1 MDKKSLK
8 KPILVTRNSRKVYL
22 PVYLMMFIL
31 LASIAFI
38 KIQGLNLSLLAI
50 ISVSIFTILGFKVT
64 EVHRLG
70 NKYEVNPL
78 SLIHTQGYFST
89 RSKRIDLDSIS
100 HMEVM
105 QTAWQRLLNYGDI
118 EVMMFGEKAA
128 LLKNINHPHKIATL
142 FEEKMKELK
151 KQDV

>member
-1 MDKKSLK
+1 MDQKSLK
-8 KPILVTRNSRKVYL
+8 KPVLVARNSRKVYV
-22 PVYLMMFIL
+22 PVYLMILIL
-31 LASIAFI
+31 LSAVAFI
-38 KIQGLNLSLLAI
+38 KIKGFNLSLLAI

-70 NKYEVNPL
+70 NKYEINPL

-89 RSKRIDLDSIS
+89 HSKRVDLDSIS

-105 QTAWQRLLNYGDI
+105 QTAWQRLLNYGDV
-118 EVMMFGEKAA
+118 EVMMFAEKATT
-128 LLKNINHPHKIATL
+128 LKNINHPHKVATL
-142 FEEKMKELK
+142 FEEKMRAVK